1 MDMLNLNKIEDE
13 LINNESFNIDEWY
26 GFIYL
31 VKDTI
36 SGKMYIGKKNFKTNR
51 NIKLGK
57 KEIKALP
64 ITRGRKA
71 SKKQVIAESD
81 WKTYYGSADEI
92 KNNPDKSH
100 YERYLLKL
108 ARSSKELTYFELKY
122 LCVYE
127 VLEKPDLFINSNI
140 LGKIFT
146 KDLSQNL

>member
-1 MDMLNLNKIEDE
+1 MLNLNKIEDE

-31 VKDTI
+31 IKDTI

-64 ITRGRKA
+64 VTRGRKV

-92 KNNPDKSH
+92 KNNPDKSC

-108 ARSSKELTYFELKY
+108 CKSSAALSYYEVKY
-122 LCVYE
+122 LCIYE
-127 VLEKPDLFINSNI
+127 VLEKPEQFINSNI
-140 LGKIFT
+140 LGKFYT
-146 KDLSQNL
+146 QNISNE

>member
-1 MDMLNLNKIEDE
+1 MLNLNKIEDE
-13 LINNESFNIDEWY
+13 LINNESFNINEWY

-31 VKDTI
+31 IKDTI

-64 ITRGRKA
+64 VTRGRNP
-71 SKKQVIAESD
+71 SKKKVIAESD
-81 WKTYYGSADEI
+81 WKTYYGSADII
-92 KNNPDKSH
+92 KNDPDKSH

-127 VLEKPDLFINSNI
+127 VLEKPDLFINNNI

-146 KDLSQNL
+146 KDLQHD

>member
-1 MDMLNLNKIEDE
+1 MDILNLNKIEDE
-13 LINNESFNIDEWY
+13 LINNESFNIDEWF

-31 VKDTI
+31 VKDTV

-64 ITRGRKA
+64 TKRGRTP

-108 ARSSKELTYFELKY
+108 CKSSAALSYYEVKY
-122 LCVYE
+122 LCIYE
-127 VLEKPDLFINSNI
+127 VLEKPEQFINSNI
-140 LGKIFT
+140 LGKFYT
-146 KDLSQNL
+146 QNIINE

>member
-31 VKDTI
+31 IKDTV

-64 ITRGRKA
+64 TKRGRTP

-81 WKTYYGSADEI
+81 WKTYYGSADVI
-92 KNNPDKSH
+92 KNNSDKSC

-108 ARSSKELTYFELKY
+108 CKSSKELTYFELKY

-146 KDLSQNL
+146 KDLQHD

>member
-1 MDMLNLNKIEDE
+1 MLNLNKIEDE

-31 VKDTI
+31 IKDTI

-64 ITRGRKA
+64 VTRGRKA

-92 KNNPDKSH
+92 KNNPDKSC

-108 ARSSKELTYFELKY
+108 CKSSAALSYYEVKY
-122 LCVYE
+122 LCIYE
-127 VLEKPDLFINSNI
+127 VLEKPEQFINSNI
-140 LGKIFT
+140 LGKFYT
-146 KDLSQNL
+146 QNISNE

>member
-1 MDMLNLNKIEDE
+1 MLNLNKIEDE
-13 LINNESFNIDEWY
+13 LINNKSFNIDEWY

-64 ITRGRKA
+64 VTRGRKA

-81 WKTYYGSADEI
+81 WKTYYGSADVI
-92 KNNPDKSH
+92 KNNPDKSC

-108 ARSSKELTYFELKY
+108 CKSSAALSYYEVKY
-122 LCVYE
+122 LCIYE
-127 VLEKPDLFINSNI
+127 VLERPEQFINSNI
-140 LGKIFT
+140 LGKFYT
-146 KDLSQNL
+146 QNIINE

>member
-1 MDMLNLNKIEDE
+1 MIELSNLNKIEDE
-13 LINNESFNIDEWY
+13 LINNESFNINEWY

-71 SKKQVIAESD
+71 SKKQVISESD
-81 WKTYYGSADEI
+81 WKNYYSSCDEI
-92 KNNPDKSH
+92 KNDPDKSK
-100 YERYLLKL
+100 YERYLIKL
-108 ARSSKELTYFELKY
+108 CKSSKELSYWETKY
-122 LCVYE
+122 LFIYE
-127 VLEKPDLFINSNI
+127 VLESDNWYNKNI
-140 LGKIFT
+140 LGKFYP
-146 KDLSQNL
+146 KDIL

>member
-1 MDMLNLNKIEDE
+1 MLNLNKIEDE
-13 LINNESFNIDEWY
+13 LINNKLFNIDEWY

-31 VKDTI
+31 IKDTI

-64 ITRGRKA
+64 TKRGRNP
-71 SKKQVIAESD
+71 SKKQVTAESD
-81 WKTYYGSADEI
+81 WKTYYGSADII
-92 KNNPDKSH
+92 KNDPDKSH

-108 ARSSKELTYFELKY
+108 ARTSKELTYFELKY
-122 LCVYE
+122 LCIYE
-127 VLEKPDLFINSNI
+127 VLEKPEQFINSNI